1 MSQGLN
7 SRKLDDGDDDDDD
20 DADADDY
27 DDDADA
33 DDYDDEY
40 DDYYRIC
47 SRNLRPRVFCAP

>member
-7 SRKLDDGDDDDDD
+7 SRKLDDGDDDD
-20 DADADDY
+20 